1 MKKILIADDAGFCFG
16 VKRAMN
22 IAWNEVTSTENE
34 KIYALGP
41 LIHNKQAVA
50 KYEEKGLVTVD
61 EIGQIEDQSSKMII
75 RSHGVAKKIY
85 DEAENHGLEV
95 VDTTCPFVKKIHTLA
110 NKAYNEGKQVIILGD
125 ASHPEIIGIN
135 GWCQNSAIIF
145 KTLEQ
150 FKEIDLDKSKEYLVV
165 SQTTM
170 NEKEFEKIVEY
181 IEKLDMNINIENT
194 ICSATRVRQNS
205 ARKIASQV
213 DAMVVIGGRHSSNTQ
228 KLVKICSESVDTYAV
243 ETKKELEGVS
253 FDTYEIIGVTAGAST
268 PDWIIE
274 EVIDYLSSL

>member
-1 MKKILIADDAGFCFG
+1 
-16 VKRAMN
+16 
-22 IAWNEVTSTENE
+22 
-34 KIYALGP
+34 
-41 LIHNKQAVA
+41 
-50 KYEEKGLVTVD
+50 
-61 EIGQIEDQSSKMII
+61 
-75 RSHGVAKKIY
+75 
-85 DEAENHGLEV
+85 
-95 VDTTCPFVKKIHTLA
+95 
-110 NKAYNEGKQVIILGD
+110 
-125 ASHPEIIGIN
+125 
-135 GWCQNSAIIF
+135 
-145 KTLEQ
+145 
-150 FKEIDLDKSKEYLVV
+150 
-165 SQTTM
+165 M

-181 IEKLDMNINIENT
+181 IDKLDMNINIENT